1 MIEELLKN
9 PAFAELYKNAPT
21 YNVDGKHTFMGS
33 SIPPVLPPPSTP
45 VINNLQNII
54 PLKPYNNENSKTTN
68 RVVLVIILS
77 LVGGFVIIK
86 GMNWWDDYK
95 NKKNRKI

>member
-21 YNVDGKHTFMGS
+21 YNVDGKHTLMGS
-33 SIPPVLPPPSTP
+33 IIPPVLPHPSTP
-45 VINNLQNII
+45 VINNLPNII
-54 PLKPYNNENSKTTN
+54 PPKPNNNGNSKTTN

>member
-33 SIPPVLPPPSTP
+33 SIPPVLPLISNP
-45 VINNLQNII
+45 VINNLPNII
-54 PLKPYNNENSKTTN
+54 PPIPNNNGNSKTTN
-68 RVVLVIILS
+68 RVVLVIVLS
-77 LVGGFVIIK
+77 LVGGFVIVK
-86 GMNWWDDYK
+86 GMQWWDDYQ
-95 NKKNRKI
+95 NKKNSKV

>member
-21 YNVDGKHTFMGS
+21 YSVDGKHTYMGS
-33 SIPPVLPPPSTP
+33 SIPPVLPHISNP
-45 VINNLQNII
+45 VINNMPNII
-54 PLKPYNNENSKTTN
+54 PPIPNKNVNSKTTN
-68 RVVLVIILS
+68 RLVLVIVLS

-86 GMNWWDDYK
+86 GMQWWDDYK
-95 NKKNRKI
+95 NKKNSKI